1 MPNLESMNLKLN
13 PEEYGFSLDRLKRI
27 DSHMQ
32 GYVDSGKFA
41 GIVTL
46 IARAGEVVH
55 RGSFGFQDIAASKP
69 METDTIFRI
78 YSMTK
83 PITSLGL
90 MMFIEQGS
98 VDLIDPVVKF
108 LPEFEKV
115 RVWTPSGDFVD
126 PSGQI
131 TVRDLLTH
139 TAGLS
144 YGGYKDSQHPVDKLY
159 DRADLFDSQLSLEQ
173 SVRRIADLPLMYH
186 PGEAWHYSIAT
197 DVIGRLIEVISG
209 HSLGAFFQQR
219 IFEPLAM
226 VDTAFSVPPEKMDRF
241 ATLYGRSRATG
252 LKPVDASIGG
262 DYLSP
267 RLLLGGQGLV
277 STAHDYLQFA
287 LLMLNMG
294 EWRGS
299 RLLERET
306 VELMTGNHLSQGQI
320 PLSYNGIVDSSV
332 PGFGFGLGFSVL
344 LDPVQAGIYGNKGDY
359 GWGGYA
365 ETYFWIDPQ
374 ERIIAILM
382 AQFMP
387 SLTFPIRKEFR
398 TLVYQ
403 ALES

>member
-1 MPNLESMNLKLN
+1 MNTVS
-13 PEEYGFSLDRLKRI
+13 PEELGFAPDRLKRI

-32 GYVDSGKFA
+32 DYVDAREFA
-41 GIVTL
+41 GTVTL
-46 IARAGEVVH
+46 IARDNQVVH
-55 RGSFGFQDIAASKP
+55 QGIIGLRDLATDEPMDIG
-69 METDTIFRI
+69 TIFRI

-83 PITSLGL
+83 PITSLALMLLHEEGL
-90 MMFIEQGS
+90 LQLTDHVMQ
-98 VDLIDPVVKF
+98 F

-115 RVWTPSGDFVD
+115 RVWADGEQQVHPDR
-126 PSGQI
+126 PM
-131 TVRDLLTH
+131 TVHDLLRH

-209 HSLGAFFQQR
+209 HPLGAFFHQR
-219 IFEPLAM
+219 IFKPLGM
-226 VDTAFSVPPEKMDRF
+226 VDTAFSVPPEKMDRL
-241 ATLYGRSRATG
+241 ATLYGGSRATG
-252 LKPVDASIGG
+252 LKPLDDSIGG
-262 DYLSP
+262 DYVNP

-287 LLMLNMG
+287 LLMLNKG
-294 EWRGS
+294 EWGGS

-306 VELMTGNHLSQGQI
+306 VDLMTKNHLPQDQLPI
-320 PLSYNGIVDSSV
+320 SYNGIVDSPV
-332 PGFGFGLGFSVL
+332 PGIGFGLGFNVL
-344 LDPVQAGIYGNKGDY
+344 LDPAQAGIHGNQGDY

-365 ETYFWIDPQ
+365 ETYFWVDPQ

-387 SLTFPIRKEFR
+387 SLIYPIRNEFR

-403 ALES
+403 ALEG